1 MSHILVHLSLVKLKQ
16 QRVHGVRTSKR
27 NNERTRLKAVRTS
40 RHRSCHLL
48 ASISSRGGLYLSRP
62 RRSGSITQCMAASWL
77 HPGQTHTKSKSST
90 FTQIKWNYSYT
101 SSSSTYRKTPLQ
113 LHENTTSDSS
123 RELKTYWQEDRQKLP
138 TCIVTVFKLQQ
149 EVRTSF
155 QWLTFSCRNCRIR
168 VMNVSIQRKVK
179 TDVRAS
185 LGAPWKPHTCLSLAD
200 HTH

>member
-1 MSHILVHLSLVKLKQ
+1 MSHIFVHLSLAKFKQ
-16 QRVHGVRTSKR
+16 QMVRGVWTSKR
-27 NNERTRLKAVRTS
+27 NEGTRLKAVHTS

-77 HPGQTHTKSKSST
+77 HPVQTHTKSKSSK
-90 FTQIKWNYSYT
+90 FTQVNWNYSYT
-101 SSSSTYRKTPLQ
+101 SSSSTYRKTPLL

-123 RELKTYWQEDRQKLP
+123 RELKTYQQEASQKLP
-138 TCIVTVFKLQQ
+138 TCIDVVFKLQQ

-155 QWLTFSCRNCRIR
+155 QWLMFSCRNCRIR

-179 TDVRAS
+179 TDVRGS
-185 LGAPWKPHTCLSLAD
+185 LGAPWKPHTCLALAD
-200 HTH
+200 NTD